1 MKNITKCVDTLRDKC
16 YIIAKVTKRDKKR
29 GERMPDRNK
38 IAEKL
43 RELRGDKSREEVAN
57 ACGISVSAITMYE
70 IGERIPRDEVKVRLA
85 KFYGVNVED
94 IFFAEQCH
102 EK

>member
-1 MKNITKCVDTLRDKC
+1 
-16 YIIAKVTKRDKKR
+16 
-29 GERMPDRNK
+29 MPDRDK

-70 IGERIPRDEVKVRLA
+70 IGERVPRDEVKVRLA
-85 KFYGVNVED
+85 KFYGVKVED